1 LAAEATFMRS
11 ARTCEREDEIETTLE
26 PPLEER

>member
-1 LAAEATFMRS
+1 MRS

-26 PPLEER
+26 PRSKSGEIPPKH